1 MNSSTYFIQR
11 TFLTGL
17 PCGQDL
23 LAAVAKKVQ
32 ETGVR
37 LGVFS
42 VIGAVSAAAFGYYD
56 QQKRQYQ
63 TIIRAGEYEIVTCS
77 GNVSLKDDS
86 PFVHAHILFG
96 DEAGSSFGG
105 HLMSPTIIFA
115 AELHLQ
121 ELAGEPLVRQ
131 HDETTGLLLWK

>member
-1 MNSSTYFIQR
+1 MKSSSYSIQR
-11 TFLTGL
+11 TFLSGL

-23 LAAVAKKVQ
+23 LSAVAKKVQ

-56 QQKRQYQ
+56 QQKREYQ

-96 DEAGSSFGG
+96 DETGSSFGG

-115 AELHLQ
+115 AEMHLQ

-131 HDETTGLLLWK
+131 HDGATGLFLWK